1 MSRFDSAG
9 VAAGAGVR
17 PPKSTRQKIH
27 MGCDF
32 AIDRPKALRYK
43 PRHTGRDN
51 GLAGAM
57 NSRLVSAKFTASRDG

>member
-1 MSRFDSAG
+1 MPVIDSAG
-9 VAAGAGVR
+9 VAAGGGVR
-17 PPKSTRQKIH
+17 PPKSARQKIH

-43 PRHTGRDN
+43 PRHTGREN

-57 NSRLVSAKFTASRDG
+57 NSRLISA

>member
-1 MSRFDSAG
+1 
-9 VAAGAGVR
+9 
-17 PPKSTRQKIH
+17 
-27 MGCDF
+27 MGCVF

-57 NSRLVSAKFTASRDG
+57 NSRLISASFQPGSPHQEMGA